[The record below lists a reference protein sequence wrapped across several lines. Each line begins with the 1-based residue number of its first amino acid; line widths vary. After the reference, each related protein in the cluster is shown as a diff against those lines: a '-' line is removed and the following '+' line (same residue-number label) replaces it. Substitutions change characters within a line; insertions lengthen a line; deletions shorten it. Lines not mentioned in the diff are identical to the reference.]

1 MSIFAHCSRPPLW
14 TVLDEED
21 EEGTLVVNGNVRCT
35 RTPLTP
41 IILPTTDSSCPNF
54 CSGGSSGNPIFYSRS
69 DRGGFCVSSAQTA
82 NVTPRGAWPAGRKL
96 SSLDQEYNNIDDGP
110 GVPPM
115 GRLFHYVHRSSIIL
129 SGGCLA
135 LIVLPWMSEVV
146 ASVTEQFLWV
156 VPPSDFTG
164 LILGET
170 PSNESSESLIWVIPP
185 SDSFSSGCWRD
196 LTSGPC
202 VCLRKSGPEKHK
214 ISRMGEDVVKYSYGI
229 QLLDFSC
236 IYDAL
241 HCAQHQFGL
250 SVCCLI

>member
-1 MSIFAHCSRPPLW
+1 METSDAPELHSLPLSCQPPTARVQTSAQVALREIRSFNRDRIAAASPS
-14 TVLDEED
+14 VPPSALLSGPDSE
-21 EEGTLVVNGNVRCT
+21 C
-35 RTPLTP
+35 
-41 IILPTTDSSCPNF
+41 DSSRCL
-54 CSGGSSGNPIFYSRS
+54 
-69 DRGGFCVSSAQTA
+69 
-82 NVTPRGAWPAGRKL
+82 AWGGRKL

-156 VPPSDFTG
+156 VPPSDFTE

-185 SDSFSSGCWRD
+185 SDSFSAGWRD

-202 VCLRKSGPEKHK
+202 VCLQISGPEKHK
-214 ISRMGEDVVKYSYGI
+214 MEVKKEMFRMGENVMKYSYGI